1 MNAQEAMEFIRK
13 FKMPPLP
20 LKLVSLMHGIPRG
33 EFKLGYIRKCLELAT
48 CNYEVKYYSFLTK
61 LIICK

>member
-20 LKLVSLMHGIPRG
+20 LKLVSLMHGIPRR